1 MITAVD
7 TSILLDVFSAHT
19 AHLAASQRALS
30 QAIRD
35 GGLVA
40 CDVVWAELRPWFAD
54 RATLD
59 KTMERLEVLYLP
71 STKESAHLAGEIWKK
86 YRSAGGPREH
96 LVPDFLV
103 AAHAYVQADRLLT
116 RDRGFYRK
124 WFGDLALLEAR

>member
-7 TSILLDVFSAHT
+7 TSVLLDVFSGNPRYLET
-19 AHLAASQRALS
+19 SQNALRR
-30 QAIRD
+30 AIRE
-35 GGLVA
+35 GTLVA
-40 CDVVWAELRPWFAD
+40 CEVVWAELRPNFPD

-59 KTMERLEVLYLP
+59 KSMERLGVAFLP
-71 STKESAHLAGEIWKK
+71 ATKEASFLAGEVWKR

-103 AAHAYVQADRLLT
+103 AAHAGVQADRLLT

-124 WFGDLALLEAR
+124 WFRDLDLLEAK